1 MVASEEYEANVAQAI
16 QAQPSPQSPISPSA
30 IEPSRPPRS
39 RPVWLTWNW
48 LGVLPFF
55 LFLFGFLLLPASSIV
70 RGALFDDHN
79 RFTFDYMHNIFYDPL
94 EFPTAPDL
102 YLKPY
107 VSTIEISIITALSGG
122 LIGFLLAWSITVG
135 GLSGWVRA
143 AVLSFSGV
151 ASNFAGLPLA
161 FALSATLGRTSTITK
176 ALSSVGIN
184 LYPSFTIYGFV
195 GICLAYTY
203 FQVPFMVLIMTPAL
217 DGLRHEWREAAHN
230 LGATKFQYWRLVA
243 VPILMPSLLSAMA
256 LLFANA
262 FGAYATAAL
271 LVGGGSGGTLIISL
285 QVAGQFSTD
294 SFKDNHQGYAL
305 AFGMIIVVA
314 VTIVIYT
321 WSRQRAERW
330 RQSGT

>member
-1 MVASEEYEANVAQAI
+1 MT
-16 QAQPSPQSPISPSA
+16 
-30 IEPSRPPRS
+30 
-39 RPVWLTWNW
+39 L
-48 LGVLPFF
+48 
-55 LFLFGFLLLPASSIV
+55 
-70 RGALFDDHN
+70 
-79 RFTFDYMHNIFYDPL
+79 
-94 EFPTAPDL
+94 
-102 YLKPY
+102 
-107 VSTIEISIITALSGG
+107 STIGSLHLAPGRVNLALRYVVVVVCAASAGVHAA
-122 LIGFLLAWSITVG
+122 LVPEHLPESRTLA
-135 GLSGWVRA
+135 
-143 AVLSFSGV
+143 
-151 ASNFAGLPLA
+151 LA

-176 ALSSVGIN
+176 ALSSVGIK